1 MSGAFVSLYSVLVS
15 VKVKFLDLKSVLC
28 EKGVSVVLGTF
39 EVNIGNKDVPFFT
52 NPACSVVQEV
62 LVLSEFTWSVVSLT
76 IVRLLV
82 WPFLAAIILSLRL

>member
-1 MSGAFVSLYSVLVS
+1 
-15 VKVKFLDLKSVLC
+15 
-28 EKGVSVVLGTF
+28 
-39 EVNIGNKDVPFFT
+39 VNIGNKDVPFFT

-82 WPFLAAIILSLRL
+82 WPFLAAIVLSLRL